1 MPILSTPVS
10 SRLQI
15 VADSSLRWTCPEL
28 MVLLL
33 SDCQPAGE
41 RKRRSPRTSP
51 PLSTAPQ
58 FRLCS
63 GQAFM
68 PDALTSRSTVESRH
82 VTKSIAPEGGSY
94 SKAATQ
100 APPRN
105 PAPQFRLFVGE
116 ATSTGSGQAFTPDAL
131 TSRSAVESRHVTKSI
146 APEGGSYNKAATQA
160 PPRNPAPQFRLFVGE
175 AFMPDALTSRSAVE
189 SRHVTKSIAPEG
201 GSYSKAATHA
211 PPGNPAPQFRLFVG
225 EAFMPDAFR
234 TSCRRASPL
243 KGAPTTERQSG
254 THQRI

>member
-10 SRLQI
+10 SRPQI
-15 VADSSLRWTCPEL
+15 AADSSLRRTCPEL

-58 FRLCS
+58 FRLFV
-63 GQAFM
+63 GEAFM
-68 PDALTSRSTVESRH
+68 PDALTSRS
-82 VTKSIAPEGGSY
+82 
-94 SKAATQ
+94 
-100 APPRN
+100 
-105 PAPQFRLFVGE
+105 
-116 ATSTGSGQAFTPDAL
+116 
-131 TSRSAVESRHVTKSI
+131 AVEGRHVTKSI